1 LEAGKK
7 HLAQQ
12 RRRVDGRKKERKKGG
27 VGNGHAMG
35 AGFEGLQ
42 DSMMR
47 SGVPNPD
54 FTPVWISQETQSPI
68 TYPPRGDYS

>member
-1 LEAGKK
+1 
-7 HLAQQ
+7 
-12 RRRVDGRKKERKKGG
+12 
-27 VGNGHAMG
+27 
-35 AGFEGLQ
+35 
-42 DSMMR
+42 MMR